1 MNAKDELNQYRF
13 KVKKAE
19 EAREEYDK
27 FMTRATKMTAAFG
40 ETTGR
45 TNITSD
51 KVGENAAALA
61 DLKAEWEKRW
71 IEAER
76 ERLEIVNNI
85 NHIEEPYR
93 TVLMERYIHEK
104 NFEEISIDMKYSYAW
119 TTHLHGDALEKYQVY
134 MNKRDGVIVNG

>member
-1 MNAKDELNQYRF
+1 MNAKEELSQYKF
-13 KVKKAE
+13 KVKRVY
-19 EAREEYDK
+19 EALEEYERFKD
-27 FMTRATKMTAAFG
+27 RATKMTAAFW

-76 ERLEIVNNI
+76 ELF
-85 NHIEEPYR
+85 IEE
-93 TVLMERYIHEK
+93 
-104 NFEEISIDMKYSYAW
+104 
-119 TTHLHGDALEKYQVY
+119 
-134 MNKRDGVIVNG
+134 